1 MNRNQA
7 QTRLRQLRE
16 QRHAARER
24 RAHLRLQQDQFMD
37 RLSAGGR
44 TPADLTDNERA
55 EAEGL
60 NRQFEAT
67 VQAINDS
74 DREERG
80 LLSILGESA
89 ADPSL
94 TGDGPS
100 ALDAVT
106 GGGGLSAEQLHELQS
121 WAPRENDHMNL
132 AFEIATPEQA
142 ARLLRS
148 GGGNGLHAAAG
159 LSEADTAG
167 GQRQARYPGVLPEL
181 RRPTRILDLVPTA
194 PWPTEPSKGFDYWR
208 RDGGSLAS
216 GGTAA
221 AREWNEDAIKASGE
235 VYFTGDEVDAATV
248 AVWTKVKKTDLAD
261 VPAMAQVLNELLAY
275 DLRLR
280 IEAQVLAGNG
290 TGANIRGI
298 LNTSGIGSIGGL
310 AEDNFAD
317 ALLNAST
324 DVELGNGHPTA
335 AVVNPRNLRD
345 ALKIKA
351 SDGHYLFGSR
361 AEFVD
366 HTGADAVVSS
376 VLMDDDHSLVG
387 DWALGATLFVR
398 EGIRILVSDS
408 DQDDFVRNRV
418 TVLCES
424 RVALAVFYPEVFEEV
439 DLTTS

>member
-167 GQRQARYPGVLPEL
+167 GQRQAR
-181 RRPTRILDLVPTA
+181 
-194 PWPTEPSKGFDYWR
+194 
-208 RDGGSLAS
+208 
-216 GGTAA
+216 
-221 AREWNEDAIKASGE
+221 
-235 VYFTGDEVDAATV
+235 
-248 AVWTKVKKTDLAD
+248 
-261 VPAMAQVLNELLAY
+261 
-275 DLRLR
+275 
-280 IEAQVLAGNG
+280 
-290 TGANIRGI
+290 
-298 LNTSGIGSIGGL
+298 
-310 AEDNFAD
+310 
-317 ALLNAST
+317 
-324 DVELGNGHPTA
+324 
-335 AVVNPRNLRD
+335 
-345 ALKIKA
+345 
-351 SDGHYLFGSR
+351 
-361 AEFVD
+361 
-366 HTGADAVVSS
+366 
-376 VLMDDDHSLVG
+376 
-387 DWALGATLFVR
+387 
-398 EGIRILVSDS
+398 
-408 DQDDFVRNRV
+408 
-418 TVLCES
+418 
-424 RVALAVFYPEVFEEV
+424 
-439 DLTTS
+439 